1 MKIYL
6 SKSHSPYINQSIEY
20 NLLKEKTEEDIL
32 LLWLNDNAIIIGRN
46 QNIFNEINEE
56 FVKEKDIKVARRHS
70 GGGAVY
76 HDMGNILFSL
86 MTNRDKRVSY
96 EEFLTPIIGFLN
108 KLGVNATFHG
118 RNDVLVD
125 GMKISGNAQFVL
137 EDNLATHGTLLFNAD
152 LSVLNKALLTNK
164 HKLEAKGIQSNR
176 MRVTNI
182 KEHIETEMNAD
193 DFVRE
198 LIKYFEENGNGQL
211 HEIPQHIID
220 NAIEM
225 SKEMM
230 TYEWIYGKSPDAKI
244 NNKIKF
250 DGGNISVSLN
260 VISGKISDLKIH
272 GDFLSLKDVEYVCN
286 LLNGTNFTKKSIE
299 EVLKTINLKE
309 YFGSLTL
316 ENLIEVISGE
326 K

>member
-6 SKSHSPYINQSIEY
+6 SKSHSPYMNQSIEY
-20 NLLKEKTEEDIL
+20 NLLKEKGEEDIL
-32 LLWLNDNAIIIGRN
+32 LLWLNKNAIIIGRN

-56 FVKEKDIKVARRHS
+56 FVEEKDIKVARRHS

-86 MTNRDKRVSY
+86 MTDKTKRVSY

-108 KLGVNATFHG
+108 KLGVNALFHG

-137 EDNLATHGTLLFNAD
+137 GNNLATHGTLLFDAD

-164 HKLEAKGIQSNR
+164 HKLETKGVQSNR

-182 KEHIETEMNAD
+182 KEHIKTEMDSN
-193 DFVRE
+193 DFVNE
-198 LIKYFEENGNGQL
+198 LINYFEENGDGQL
-211 HEIPQHIID
+211 YEIPKHII
-220 NAIEM
+220 NKAIKM
-225 SKEMM
+225 SKEVK
-230 TYEWIYGKSPDAKI
+230 TYDWIYGKSPDAKI
-244 NNKIKF
+244 HNKIKF
-250 DGGNISVSLN
+250 NGGNISVFLDIVSGT
-260 VISGKISDLKIH
+260 ISNLKIH
-272 GDFLSLKDVEYVCN
+272 GDFLSLKDVGEVCE
-286 LLNGTNFTKKSIE
+286 LLNGTNFTKEAIN
-299 EVLKTINLKE
+299 EVLCTIDLRE